1 MSLAKLDSVDS
12 IVKRR
17 RRMEKR
23 KGIASRGSAGKD
35 MVGGAVLGDM
45 FEEEYDFQEVRL

>member
-23 KGIASRGSAGKD
+23 KGAAIRGGLGKGEG
-35 MVGGAVLGDM
+35 GGAVLGDM